1 MSGAIVYGSVLYKY
15 GRVHVFHSLLPPKR
29 MVKMYCINWIF

>member
-15 GRVHVFHSLLPPKR
+15 GRVHVYQSLLPAKR
-29 MVKMYCINWIF
+29 VVMMYRINWIF